1 MMRTVADVRMRYLVS
16 VVCSGEIS
24 LHLSPSLGLIL
35 RFPRENTLSKQS
47 SLLWMSGVACFS
59 FIDAVYYRLAHS
71 WQMKRLDSSENALAF
86 LLDENFFSHSE
97 HLRHF
102 SCATTLSPAR
112 DS

>member
-1 MMRTVADVRMRYLVS
+1 MSDVV
-16 VVCSGEIS
+16 
-24 LHLSPSLGLIL
+24 
-35 RFPRENTLSKQS
+35 
-47 SLLWMSGVACFS
+47 CFS

-86 LLDENFFSHSE
+86 LLGENLFSHSE

-102 SCATTLSPAR
+102 SCATTLSPER